1 MRYTLEESFGV
12 LFRMSIEEPSPV
24 DLLPK
29 SSLLSERK
37 ARAHIGR
44 FTQCVGVAV
53 LFLGVVGIFAGT
65 HIARTTA
72 EEPQAVN
79 NFSLFS
85 SLRRLATAPNK
96 ELRGEDADRIN
107 VLLLGVGG
115 TGHAG
120 AELTDTILFAS
131 YKPSTNEVGMLSI
144 PRDLT
149 VNIPGYGYRK
159 INAVNAYAEMES
171 SGSGLVASANTI
183 QDILGQTV
191 DYTIKV
197 DFHGFEEIIDDIG
210 GIDVY
215 VDTAFTD
222 STYPLDDA
230 LGSVQ
235 TISFAQGWTTMNGA
249 TALQY
254 ARSRHGD
261 HGEGSDF
268 ARAARQQK
276 ILLALKD
283 KALSLN
289 VLLNPVKLNK
299 ILSTVRDN
307 VKTTMSIWEMMRV
320 AEYIPNIRRESIVMR
335 VLDTAPNSPLYS
347 TTMNDAFVI
356 LPRKE
361 DWSDVKNI
369 AQNIFSTVGI
379 AASQTAALPEKP
391 SAAGGVR
398 IEIQNGTMT
407 TGLAARTAELLHAS
421 GFTIVVVSNADHRDY
436 QKTTIFDYTKGKK
449 AEELAS
455 LQAYLSADVVMTPQ
469 GYLSSTAVIPQTVGS
484 VPQRTG
490 ADIDFLIVIGE
501 NGANLVMR

>member
-1 MRYTLEESFGV
+1 MRYTLDESFEV
-12 LFRMSIEEPSPV
+12 LFRMPIEEPSSV

-29 SSLLSERK
+29 SPLLSERK
-37 ARAHIGR
+37 ARAHIGL
-44 FTQCVGVAV
+44 FTKCVSVAV
-53 LFLGVVGIFAGT
+53 LLLSVVGVFVGT

-79 NFSLFS
+79 GFSLFS

-115 TGHAG
+115 AGHAG

-131 YKPSTNEVGMLSI
+131 YKPSTNDVGMLSI

-171 SGSGLVASANTI
+171 AGSGLVASANTI
-183 QDILGQTV
+183 HDILGQTV

-197 DFHGFEEIIDDIG
+197 DFRGFEEIINDVG

-222 STYPLDDA
+222 STYPLDDE

-235 TISFAQGWTTMNGA
+235 TVSFVQGWATMNGA

-254 ARSRHGD
+254 ARSRHGNN
-261 HGEGSDF
+261 GEGGDF

-283 KALSLN
+283 KVLSLN

-299 ILSTVRDN
+299 VLSTVRDN

-320 AEYIPNIRRESIVMR
+320 AEYIPKIHRESIVMQ
-335 VLDTAPNSPLYS
+335 VLDTAPGSPLYS

-361 DWSDVKNI
+361 DWSDVKLI
-369 AQNIFSTVGI
+369 AQNIFSPVGT
-379 AASQTAALPEKP
+379 AVSQAAALPEKP

-407 TGLAARTAELLHAS
+407 TGLAARTAELLQTS
-421 GFTIVVVSNADHRDY
+421 GFTIAVVSNAEHRDY
-436 QKTTIFDYTKGKK
+436 AKTTIFDYTNGKK

-455 LQAYLSADVVMTPQ
+455 LQTYLDADVVMTPQ
-469 GYLSSTAVIPQTVGS
+469 GYLSSSAVIPDVLGS
-484 VPQRTG
+484 VPSRTG
-490 ADIDFLIVIGE
+490 TEIDFLIVIGE
-501 NGANLVMR
+501 NGMNLVLR